1 MSRQYASQLLFNVTV
16 SKTYQHILVLC
27 ILLSLVSIYILE
39 MDLVFK
45 ILMFISLIYISY
57 NSIKINTVSVL
68 QWQKDGSW
76 LITQNNQTHKAKLK
90 SGSVVTPY
98 FASLNFVFEND
109 CNKTVLL
116 FADNIDIEKFRQF
129 RVRMKVEGIKA

>member
-1 MSRQYASQLLFNVTV
+1 
-16 SKTYQHILVLC
+16 
-27 ILLSLVSIYILE
+27 
-39 MDLVFK
+39 
-45 ILMFISLIYISY
+45 MFTLLIYIS
-57 NSIKINTVSVL
+57 NKSVNNNTISEL

-76 LITQNNQTHKAKLK
+76 LVTHNNQTNKAKLK

-116 FADNIDIEKFRQF
+116 FADNIDTEKFRQF